1 MRWIIVLLLWCFLL
15 RLYSLIFHHF
25 NVKNIPPLCFPTSF
39 ISSFNV
45 SFISILISLLF
56 NLTTEIFL
64 NSVGSS
70 VTFRRRSEWVQLI
83 DLFLDSDSHFII
95 KYHLQWT
102 FKLTTVI
109 IIYWLWMQNNWTK
122 SWNLITFYALKALWD
137 GQGKMKIYYGM
148 SSVKKQLSGKRY
160 IAKTF
165 KIRNIEIRGHSIN
178 NYVTVK
184 STKSTSLPPY
194 SAP

>member
-1 MRWIIVLLLWCFLL
+1 MRWVILLLLWCFLL
-15 RLYSLIFHHF
+15 RLYSLIYHHF

-148 SSVKKQLSGKRY
+148 SRVKKQLSGKRY

>member
-1 MRWIIVLLLWCFLL
+1 MVDPFLTFESLSAGMMRWVILLLLWCFLL

-25 NVKNIPPLCFPTSF
+25 NAKNIPPLCFPTSF

-122 SWNLITFYALKALWD
+122 SWNLITFML
-137 GQGKMKIYYGM
+137 
-148 SSVKKQLSGKRY
+148 
-160 IAKTF
+160 
-165 KIRNIEIRGHSIN
+165 
-178 NYVTVK
+178 
-184 STKSTSLPPY
+184 
-194 SAP
+194 